1 MDKLLPD
8 APICYRMLSVD
19 WGWTNMACVAFE
31 LNTSNGEL
39 HVFLSPPFSIVG
51 DVSGQCAQY
60 HPEWTGA
67 MAANAFLSA
76 QTRYQDPSSPLWM
89 LHFPHWQVPH
99 PISEIVLE
107 AGNPPRPDSHALI
120 ASVACSLHC
129 LFPRASIHQAV
140 RRQDVMSHAGIKV
153 GAGRAASKEGSL
165 AAVRGLEMHF
175 FAQEKNARKLL
186 ESDHVCDALLMGL
199 YVWRGQYRSLHVHG
213 PASCAA
219 FRPTELHSQV
229 LARV

>member
-60 HPEWTGA
+60 HPEWSGA
-67 MAANAFLSA
+67 MAGNAFLSA
-76 QTRYQDPSSPLWM
+76 LARYTDPSSPLWM
-89 LHFPHWQVPH
+89 LQIPHWQVPN

-107 AGNPPRPDSHALI
+107 AGNPPRPDNHALI
-120 ASVACSLHC
+120 AGVSCALHC

-140 RRQDVMSHAGIKV
+140 RRQDVMRHAGIKV
-153 GAGRAASKEGSL
+153 GGGREASKSGSL
-165 AAVRGLEMHF
+165 EAVRGLVKEYY
-175 FAQEKNARKLL
+175 QNEENARTLL

-199 YVWRGQYRSLHVHG
+199 YVWRGQYRSLHIHG
-213 PASCAA
+213 PLSTAA
-219 FRPTELHSQV
+219 FRPTPLHSQV